1 MSSTIASTNV
11 SVKAVAKEQLAK
23 ERECQLSG
31 EQQSFRLREV
41 QDLAQQLR
49 VFLTE
54 GQLPGPEVLTPFLLK
69 AEELLVKISL
79 RVDLEPETRHVI
91 EDIASLVV
99 TAKQMDRNKGIAD
112 RLQRIAEESQKA
124 VETMRRSG
132 VPTEAKEASQEAL
145 DFINNWRPVFQLLS
159 RSRDFRQLFVDSLRI
174 AKRVVSRHADPIAED
189 VKERFVEGQSATT
202 IAQSTKEE
210 IKEKSK
216 EDTPLTDEEEEA
228 LLNEW
233 QGMFILLA
241 QQPTYRE
248 GLNRLFTL
256 FEMWRNTSRR
266 DVVPGGSKTETHAR
280 RVTQETEDLVACF
293 AGRESFDKWKS
304 SLWTVYDL
312 FQNNPEWNQYLE
324 DLKNFILCT
333 QSEEQVRSEEFKQK
347 SKDLAHRGRDL
358 VQQLKDR
365 SEVDNFL
372 NSSEELFDNIKNDE
386 YVKLLREQA
395 GIVSS
400 DLSYV
405 DTEGNLT
412 VDTDM
417 LSKLQTVL
425 LPTIAETLKYIPMPR
440 IESNDSKREFW
451 LDNITLCG
459 YDIIPENIHF
469 HLESDADFSF
479 KDIKAKSS
487 HTHLVITLDKFR
499 TELKNMSFYYKKK
512 TFPVLTDSGVVT
524 FRIGGDGARLKL
536 VFTVDQNHGDK
547 LPHLT
552 EGYADFHIRQMDID
566 FDKATLTHDVLLPMM
581 SNMSKLQIQSQI
593 EKAVEKSL
601 TNVVQKLSDQL
612 SQTMSEVNRPF
623 IWSGIE
629 TARQTVKK
637 SEFGQVYAN
646 RREKLME

>member
-1 MSSTIASTNV
+1 MSSTIASTNPNV
-11 SVKAVAKEQLAK
+11 REVAKEQL
-23 ERECQLSG
+23 ERERERQLSG

-54 GQLPGPEVLTPFLLK
+54 GQLPGPEVLTPVLLK
-69 AEELLVKISL
+69 AEELLVKITL
-79 RVDLEPETRHVI
+79 RADLEPETRHLI
-91 EDIASLVV
+91 EDISSLVV
-99 TAKQMDRNKGIAD
+99 TAKQMDRNKGISD

-124 VETMRRSG
+124 IETMRRSG
-132 VPTEAKEASQEAL
+132 VPTEAKEASKETL

-174 AKRVVSRHADPIAED
+174 AKRVLSRQAKPIVED
-189 VKERFVEGQSATT
+189 AKERFVEGQTATT
-202 IAQSTKEE
+202 IAHTAKEE
-210 IKEKSK
+210 IKDKSN
-216 EDTPLTDEEEEA
+216 EEIPLSNEEEET

-248 GLNRLFTL
+248 GLNRLFAL
-256 FEMWRNTSRR
+256 FDMWKQTSRR

-293 AGRESFDKWKS
+293 AGRESFEKWKS
-304 SLWTVYDL
+304 SLWNVIDL

-324 DLKNFILCT
+324 DLKNFILST

-358 VQQLKDR
+358 AQQMKDR

-372 NSSEELFDNIKNDE
+372 NSSEELLDNISNDE

-395 GIVSS
+395 GIISS

-412 VDTDM
+412 VDTNM

-425 LPTIAETLKYIPMPR
+425 LPTLAESFKYIPMPR
-440 IESNDSKREFW
+440 IESRDSDREFW

-469 HLESDADFSF
+469 HLESDSDFSF
-479 KDIKAKSS
+479 KDIKTKGS
-487 HTHLVITLDKFR
+487 HTRLVITLDKFR
-499 TELKNMSFYYKKK
+499 TELKNMSFFYKKK

-536 VFTVDQNHGDK
+536 VFTVDQSSGDK

-552 EGYADFHIRQMDID
+552 EGYADFHIRQMDIK
-566 FDKATLTHDVLLPMM
+566 FDKSTLTHDVLLPMM
-581 SNMSKLQIQSQI
+581 SNMWKLQLQTQI
-593 EKAVEKSL
+593 EKIVEKNL
-601 TNVVQKLSDQL
+601 TSVIQKLGEQL
-612 SQTMSEVNRPF
+612 TQSLNEVNRPF
-623 IWSGIE
+623 IWGGLE
-629 TARQTVKK
+629 TARQAVKK
-637 SEFGQVYAN
+637 SEIGQVYAN
-646 RREKLME
+646 RREKLE